1 MAAKKEPDKT
11 LTPFRYKLVDAAY
24 MIQVSPNRLRE
35 LVHSHEISAHRSTDT
50 DKGQLYFTAEA
61 LREYVADQQIRR
73 AA

>member
-1 MAAKKEPDKT
+1 MAAKKEPNKS
-11 LTPFRYKLVDAAY
+11 LTPFRFKLVDAAY
-24 MIQVSPNRLRE
+24 MIQVTPQKLRD

-50 DKGQLYFTAEA
+50 DKGQLYFTEEA